1 MVVVRRVVLAFGWLL
16 LAGATD
22 PRCAMVKTPTAPPP
36 PPPPPVP
43 AEPAITI
50 APSRER
56 PPEVPATYEE
66 KEKRREHAPTRVAMK
81 PPPPPPDRVVRRVT
95 LPDEVVV
102 RALGVGQSLFLRCFR
117 KATADD
123 PSLGRT
129 KVRLHLELDS
139 RGKVTAARTDSDNA
153 VLDKCLQRV
162 GYMLPFPAPRKPA
175 EVDIPL
181 FLGTG

>member
-1 MVVVRRVVLAFGWLL
+1 MRVVRRVVLAFGWLL

-22 PRCAMVKTPTAPPP
+22 PRCAMVKTPTMPPP
-36 PPPPPVP
+36 PPPPSPT
-43 AEPAITI
+43 EPAITV
-50 APSRER
+50 APPRER
-56 PPEVPATYEE
+56 PPEVPATYE
-66 KEKRREHAPTRVAMK
+66 EKRREHAPTRVAMK
-81 PPPPPPDRVVRRVT
+81 PPPPPPSPDRAVRRVT

-129 KVRLHLELDS
+129 KVRLHLELDA
-139 RGKVTAARTDSDNA
+139 RGKVTSARTDSDSA
-153 VLDKCLQRV
+153 VLDQCLQRV

-181 FLGTG
+181 FLGS

>member
-1 MVVVRRVVLAFGWLL
+1 MVLVIAVLL
-16 LAGATD
+16 LAGATE
-22 PRCAMVKTPTAPPP
+22 PRCAMVKTPTMPPP
-36 PPPPPVP
+36 PPPPGST
-43 AEPAITI
+43 EPAITV
-50 APSRER
+50 APPRER
-56 PPEVPATYEE
+56 PPEVPATYA
-66 KEKRREHAPTRVAMK
+66 EKRREHAPTRVAMR
-81 PPPPPPDRVVRRVT
+81 PPPSPDRVVRRVT

-129 KVRLHLELDS
+129 KVRLHLELDA
-139 RGKVTAARTDSDNA
+139 RGKVTAARTDSDSA

-181 FLGTG
+181 FLGN